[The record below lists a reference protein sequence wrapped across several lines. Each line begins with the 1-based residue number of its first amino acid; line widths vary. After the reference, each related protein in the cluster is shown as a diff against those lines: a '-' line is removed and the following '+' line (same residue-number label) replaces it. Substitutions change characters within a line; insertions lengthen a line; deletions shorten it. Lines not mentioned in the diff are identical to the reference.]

1 MSKLSEKVRPNVEAA
16 PWVIYEIANLED
28 QLTEAQAEIERL
40 FRNFVQSQKKLSRMR
55 EVAELA
61 RQFND
66 GVRARVSLKE
76 PHYTASSILKDML
89 EKALADGKD
98 DGGRDGV

>member
-40 FRNFVQSQKKLSRMR
+40 RGALRTIFDKLPDHF
-55 EVAELA
+55 A
-61 RQFND
+61 
-66 GVRARVSLKE
+66 
-76 PHYTASSILKDML
+76 L
-89 EKALADGKD
+89 EYEDWKRIKAALAE
-98 DGGRDGV
+98 GRVEENQCAHGIKSLTNCPWCNKPTLGVVV